1 MVLFKSIF
9 INYNYRL
16 FRDLSVQKSVHS
28 RYNVRGIRKISLKR
42 KSPKTN
48 CFKAFLRAGERIRT
62 ADRLITNQLLYQL
75 SYTSL
80 NFCVTKLALSDYSN
94 KNNNYYFKLIYPIHL
109 FRQPIVTHKNLL
121 QYRRA
126 LTNLSTASHLFLLP
140 LLNILSFLLN
150 YLCKHYQT

>member
-28 RYNVRGIRKISLKR
+28 RYNIRGIRKISLKR

-75 SYTSL
+75 SYTSI
-80 NFCVTKLALSDYSN
+80 FEMQ
-94 KNNNYYFKLIYPIHL
+94 NYYFLTSQTRLQILISGSFIKY
-109 FRQPIVTHKNLL
+109 THFFNPK
-121 QYRRA
+121 QFTR
-126 LTNLSTASHLFLLP
+126 TASGISTF
-140 LLNILSFLLN
+140 
-150 YLCKHYQT
+150 